1 MSLVAGVAGCPPAP
15 IVPGPRSQTGR
26 PCFPPGMHKRACTD
40 TLEPKLARTV
50 VEGADIVP
58 RQPLLV
64 WHDSQ
69 TASQVSR
76 KLQLELAKSG
86 GKSATSGCISDPSD
100 SEGIEINSTW
110 RRGAILT
117 TQIRTWGP
125 VRVAPGVGFAYLITD
140 ASGHLRATT
149 EIAGTNRSFRAL
161 FRFSLR
167 PNRGPG
173 PSNHADGRPWPPTS
187 GGEALS

>member
-1 MSLVAGVAGCPPAP
+1 MPSGPHCTGAPVPNGAPVLGQSLRGLLSKARKAFRGSHFSILPAAQAR
-15 IVPGPRSQTGR
+15 GL
-26 PCFPPGMHKRACTD
+26 D
-40 TLEPKLARTV
+40 TTPA
-50 VEGADIVP
+50 
-58 RQPLLV
+58 LV

-69 TASQVSR
+69 TAWQVSR
-76 KLQLELAKSG
+76 KLQLEWAKSG
-86 GKSATSGCISDPSD
+86 GKSATSSCISDPSD
-100 SEGIEINSTW
+100 SDGIEVNSTW

-140 ASGHLRATT
+140 APGNIRATT

-173 PSNHADGRPWPPTS
+173 PSNHADGRPRPPTS